1 MATEVRLPHL
11 GESIDSAVVVAWHKQ
26 VGDTIKRGDELA
38 DLETDKATL
47 PLEAPKNG
55 ILLAIVAAEG
65 ETVFIGD
72 LLSVIGQTSESWTPA
87 AVAQEKVASSVSTV
101 NSTVS
106 IPIAD
111 KSSATN
117 YKISPVARRKA
128 KDLGVDLASVVPAD
142 GLKISGA
149 DVEAH
154 AGRLARAGETAG
166 KRRIE
171 LGQTKRLTGQRMLES
186 ARNVPQFALT
196 IDADVRNMLKFREA
210 AKAAGEDFGLTTG
223 HYPRRCAG
231 RWDHP

>member
-11 GESIDSAVVVAWHKQ
+11 GESIDTAVVVAWHKQ

-55 ILLAIVAAEG
+55 VLLAIVAAEG

-72 LLSVIGQTSESWTPA
+72 LLSVIGQANESWTPA
-87 AVAQEKVASSVSTV
+87 ADAQDKVVTNVSTV

-128 KDLGVDLASVVPAD
+128 KDRG
-142 GLKISGA
+142 
-149 DVEAH
+149 
-154 AGRLARAGETAG
+154 
-166 KRRIE
+166 
-171 LGQTKRLTGQRMLES
+171 
-186 ARNVPQFALT
+186 
-196 IDADVRNMLKFREA
+196 
-210 AKAAGEDFGLTTG
+210 
-223 HYPRRCAG
+223 C
-231 RWDHP
+231 